1 MGSQKSQTGLSQKKT
16 KTPSRILVRS
26 CSISALTIK
35 RERHGGA
42 HQSPRRDVGGE
53 LVGYLISGCPQP
65 SLGCGP
71 SPASPAAKHC
81 QGYTIQ
87 VHRARAAAEPG
98 LSLLCPMLISS
109 PMFPKRISKEALA
122 ICIQE
127 DSPQAVK
134 VEMEVRTSAKSHI
147 VERQLLLCPQVSA
160 LLRGLF
166 HSGTKAP
173 SASSHSSSSITEKL
187 ASLP

>member
-1 MGSQKSQTGLSQKKT
+1 M
-16 KTPSRILVRS
+16 
-26 CSISALTIK
+26 
-35 RERHGGA
+35 H
-42 HQSPRRDVGGE
+42 
-53 LVGYLISGCPQP
+53 
-65 SLGCGP
+65 
-71 SPASPAAKHC
+71 
-81 QGYTIQ
+81 
-87 VHRARAAAEPG
+87 
-98 LSLLCPMLISS
+98 ISS

-166 HSGTKAP
+166 HSGTQAH
-173 SASSHSSSSITEKL
+173 SASSHPSSSITEKL